1 MAASIN
7 HLLINGPLVSR
18 ISQLVREVL
27 SPLVGACAP
36 WGAVSY
42 REPMEQHPVLLSV
55 LLGVAVAG
63 MALGDTFQHR
73 WVWSRQESSS
83 EPQGC
88 SASSCVGYSWL

>member
-1 MAASIN
+1 
-7 HLLINGPLVSR
+7 
-18 ISQLVREVL
+18 
-27 SPLVGACAP
+27 
-36 WGAVSY
+36 
-42 REPMEQHPVLLSV
+42 MEQHPVLLSV